1 MKRVTVTRSL
11 REEETEDA
19 IVEDVKS
26 ILKEAF
32 TSKIVNDCPCPECAN
47 NIPAPSVSNDIIET
61 LGGAQTT
68 DDISLWQASL
78 ADPTAWAVSRTLRVE
93 SVISLFDE
101 VTRAKIL
108 AVVPQAVLFSP
119 TTPTT
124 PSNAT
129 TATSFRILEPTT
141 KVPLHRLFS
150 PRSGIH
156 FYTTKSAEV
165 DSAVRV
171 HGYNYETLAAHI
183 LPEIDESELTDTV
196 PLYRVHRGTKHLYTI
211 DLNEVQGGQGH
222 GLVGYVHA
230 TKQPGTVPL
239 YRIFNPRTDAHL
251 FTTNV
256 NEKESLLKVGW
267 ADEGVT
273 CYVHL

>member
-1 MKRVTVTRSL
+1 MKRATITRSL

-19 IVEDVKS
+19 IVEEVKS
-26 ILKEAF
+26 IFKEAF
-32 TSKIVNDCPCPECAN
+32 TSKVVNDCPCPECAN
-47 NIPAPSVSNDIIET
+47 NTPAPSVTNDIIET
-61 LGGAQTT
+61 LGGATD
-68 DDISLWQASL
+68 DDISLWQTSL
-78 ADPTAWAVSRTLRVE
+78 ADPSTWAVTRTLRVE

-108 AVVPQAVLFSP
+108 AVSFS
-119 TTPTT
+119 T
-124 PSNAT
+124 
-129 TATSFRILEPTT
+129 LEPTT